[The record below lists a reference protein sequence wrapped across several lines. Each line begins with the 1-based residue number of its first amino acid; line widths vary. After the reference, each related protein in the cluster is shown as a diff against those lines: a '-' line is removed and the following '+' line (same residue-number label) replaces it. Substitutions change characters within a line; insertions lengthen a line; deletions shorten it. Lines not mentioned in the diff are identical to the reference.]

1 MMSLEI
7 QPQYL
12 AEDEDASD
20 NMEGND
26 SIGIEGDANIEDE
39 YGEEVIGE
47 VEFSKI
53 KKDKIFMP
61 IDYTKRKT
69 KIVCTLG

>member
-12 AEDEDASD
+12 AEDDDGSEGMDGSEALGLEDG
-20 NMEGND
+20 EVG
-26 SIGIEGDANIEDE
+26 DE
-39 YGEEVIGE
+39 YGDEVLGE
-47 VEFSKI
+47 AEFTKI

>member
-1 MMSLEI
+1 MGETLGLDVGLALGLE
-7 QPQYL
+7 
-12 AEDEDASD
+12 
-20 NMEGND
+20 
-26 SIGIEGDANIEDE
+26 EGDVVGDE
-39 YGEEVIGE
+39 YGDEVMGDG
-47 VEFSKI
+47 EFSKI